1 MEDFLSNMADVFDEK
16 ESVVPVKLK
25 SYSYNAKICTPEWF
39 FHKTKDVTKDCIH
52 RKDTADNLISHKYRG
67 DRFYLQ
73 GYYESAL
80 VEYNASILASPDGP
94 AGILRDT
101 IESKIRCLIKL
112 GKFIDIETDLK
123 KLQSLVISLHHQ
135 LSFLYL
141 HLTISELSGE
151 EQTMIIVLQCL
162 LSILPLSANF
172 WLKLANIFQKK
183 LETPLQRQLTGA
195 CLIWAKLCFE
205 DTLKNFKDDELN
217 IHEKINDIEKNLDS
231 IPGLDLSL
239 LTLKIKEKFAFIGS
253 FDDHA
258 QTKQGDDFINSFL
271 L

>member
-16 ESVVPVKLK
+16 ENVVPVKLQ

-39 FHKTKDVTKDCIH
+39 FLETKDITKESIH
-52 RKDTADNLISHKYRG
+52 RKNTADNLISHKYRG

-112 GKFIDIETDLK
+112 GKFIEIGTDLK
-123 KLQSLVISLHHQ
+123 KLQALVISVHHQ
-135 LSFLYL
+135 LSFLNL
-141 HLTISELSGE
+141 HLTI
-151 EQTMIIVLQCL
+151 TMIRVLQRL
-162 LSILPLSANF
+162 LSILPLSAIF
-172 WLKLANIFQKK
+172 WLKLADIFYKK

-195 CLIWAKLCFE
+195 CFIWAKLCFE
-205 DTLKNFKDDELN
+205 DTLKNCKDDELD
-217 IHEKINDIEKNLDS
+217 IHEKINDIKKNLDS

-239 LTLKIKEKFAFIGS
+239 LTLKIKEKFTFIGS

-258 QTKQGDDFINSFL
+258 QTKEGDDFINSFL